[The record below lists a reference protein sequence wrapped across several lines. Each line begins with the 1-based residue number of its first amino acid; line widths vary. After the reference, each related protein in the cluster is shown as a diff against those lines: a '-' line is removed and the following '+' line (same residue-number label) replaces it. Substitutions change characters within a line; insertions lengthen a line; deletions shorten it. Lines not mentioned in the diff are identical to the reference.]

1 MLQIFMNVN
10 PEIIGLFAGGLTT
23 IAFIP
28 QVIKVWKTKSTHDI
42 SLAMFVMFWIGILLW
57 LVYGIMIGSK
67 AIMIAN
73 SLTLILAGSILYF
86 KIKYR

>member
-1 MLQIFMNVN
+1 MALSIN
-10 PEIIGLFAGGLTT
+10 PEFIGLLAGGLTT

-42 SLAMFVMFWIGILLW
+42 SLAMFIMFWIGILFW

-67 AIMIAN
+67 SILIAN

-86 KIKYR
+86 KYKYH